1 MSQRGTLLRA
11 GAVVG
16 VALML
21 ALAFVLGSR
30 LTQPGT
36 PGDDSA
42 DAGFLRDMQ
51 FHHAQAVEMSVIVRD
66 NTEDSRVRQ
75 MALDIALGQQQQ
87 MGQMFAIL
95 ESWGLSQQPDGEQ
108 MAWMAEMSH
117 DGGEHEGHSMEMRS
131 DGLMPGMATEEQL
144 QELRD
149 ARGVEAERLFLELM
163 ITHHEAGV
171 EMAEAGMELSEDD
184 QVDGLAWSMDR
195 AQSAEITTM
204 QRMLEDRAGN

>member
-1 MSQRGTLLRA
+1 MSQRRTLLRA

-16 VALML
+16 L
-21 ALAFVLGSR
+21 ALLLALTFVLGSR
-30 LTQPGT
+30 LTQTST

-66 NTEDSRVRQ
+66 NTEDPRVRQ

-108 MAWMAEMSH
+108 MAWMAEMDH
-117 DGGEHEGHSMEMRS
+117 GDHGGHSHPPTAPPPRRRAARPPRPSRS
-131 DGLMPGMATEEQL
+131 CPP
-144 QELRD
+144 R
-149 ARGVEAERLFLELM
+149 RR
-163 ITHHEAGV
+163 
-171 EMAEAGMELSEDD
+171 
-184 QVDGLAWSMDR
+184 R
-195 AQSAEITTM
+195 
-204 QRMLEDRAGN
+204 

>member
-1 MSQRGTLLRA
+1 MSQRRTLLRA

-16 VALML
+16 L
-21 ALAFVLGSR
+21 ALLLALTFVLGSR
-30 LTQPGT
+30 LTQTST

-66 NTEDSRVRQ
+66 NTEDPRVRQ

-108 MAWMAEMSH
+108 MAWMAEMDH
-117 DGGEHEGHSMEMRS
+117 GDHGGHGMEMRA
-131 DGLMPGMATEEQL
+131 DGLMPGMATAEQL
-144 QELRD
+144 QELRE
-149 ARGVEAERLFLELM
+149 ASGVEAERLFLELM

-184 QVDGLAWSMDR
+184 QVDGLAWSMQR

-204 QRMLEDRAGN
+204 QRMLEDRAGS